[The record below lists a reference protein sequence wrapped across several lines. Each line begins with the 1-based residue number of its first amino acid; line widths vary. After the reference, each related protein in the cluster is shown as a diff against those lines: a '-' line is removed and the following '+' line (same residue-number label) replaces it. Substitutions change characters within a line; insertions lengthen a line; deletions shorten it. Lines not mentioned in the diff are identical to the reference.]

1 MNVSVYLLDAALSG
15 DDLAL
20 KQLNDILEE
29 HKLEKIPELKL
40 HWDKKFKTSSIL
52 KNFYYVVCTSHRDQK
67 LWRLYLDGVF
77 LGDFNSQE
85 EGKKFA
91 ESETRKKIYGR
102 P

>member
-29 HKLEKIPELKL
+29 NKLNKIPELKL
-40 HWDKKFKTSSIL
+40 NWGAGFTLTEFVMDVRYCIIFSDIASTWL
-52 KNFYYVVCTSHRDQK
+52 V
-67 LWRLYLDGVF
+67 YLDTNLITNFHSKEEAKVF
-77 LGDFNSQE
+77 V
-85 EGKKFA
+85 

>member
-29 HKLEKIPELKL
+29 YKLNKIPEIKL
-40 HWDKKFKTSSIL
+40 NWKQGYEISELITNFRYTIIFSDTTSKWLVYLDMSSIT
-52 KNFYYVVCTSHRDQK
+52 N
-67 LWRLYLDGVF
+67 
-77 LGDFNSQE
+77 FNSKE
-85 EGKKFA
+85 EAKEFVEQRIKNQ
-91 ESETRKKIYGR
+91 IYGR